1 VLWLPSESLYTAE
14 DLIRVA
20 QARGFA
26 PTKRL
31 ITDWTSIGL
40 LDQPQRHSRGRARGI
55 KRVWPERQLKLWL
68 TLLDKR
74 REVTHIAALCNIPV
88 FLWLY
93 WGPDYAPVRQVRRA
107 LTHFN
112 RRLLAGPSS
121 EARLAAQRLIEQIG
135 APGATQKDRK
145 ALVDAIV
152 RATGGG
158 GFDRE
163 PLLEAVRPVFDPDRG
178 GRRIGPPGAVM
189 TAETWVNVTEATVVG
204 AQTIK
209 TLPEEQF
216 EAARL
221 AHHQHM
227 RTYMAHHAE
236 LARDPEIGAIFEDPT
251 DQRLVND
258 ACQHITT
265 LIGFLELARR
275 RGANPPDTTPT

>member
-1 VLWLPSESLYTAE
+1 VLWLPAESLYTAE

-20 QARGFA
+20 KARGFE

-40 LDQPQRHSRGRARGI
+40 LDQPQRRGRGRARGI
-55 KRVWPERQLKLWL
+55 ERVWPERQLKLWL
-68 TLLDKR
+68 TLLEKR
-74 REVTHIAALCNIPV
+74 REVTHIAALCNVPV

-93 WGPDYAPVRQVRRA
+93 WGPDYAPVRQVRRT

-112 RRLLAGPSS
+112 RRLLAGPST
-121 EARLAAQRLIEQIG
+121 EARLAATRLIDQIG
-135 APGATQKDRK
+135 APDASQKDRK

-158 GFDRE
+158 GFNRE
-163 PLLEAVRPVFDPDRG
+163 ALLEAVRPVFDPDG
-178 GRRIGPPGAVM
+178 QGRHVGPPGAVM
-189 TAETWVNVTEATVVG
+189 TAESWVNVTEATVVG

-209 TLPEEQF
+209 TLPEAEF

-227 RTYMAHHAE
+227 RTYMARHHE
-236 LARDPEIGAIFEDPT
+236 LARDPEIGTMFEDPT
-251 DQRLVND
+251 DERLVND

-275 RGANPPDTTPT
+275 RGANQPEAAPT

>member
-20 QARGFA
+20 RARGFE

-68 TLLDKR
+68 TLLEKR
-74 REVTHIAALCNIPV
+74 REVTHVAALCNLPV

-93 WGPDYAPVRQVRRA
+93 LGPDYAPVRQVRRA

-112 RRLLAGPSS
+112 RRLLAGPST
-121 EARLAAQRLIEQIG
+121 EARLAAKRLIDQVG
-135 APGATQKDRK
+135 APNASQKDRK

-158 GFDRE
+158 GFNRE
-163 PLLEAVRPVFDPDRG
+163 ALLEAVRPVFDPDG
-178 GRRIGPPGAVM
+178 QGRQVGPPGAVM
-189 TAETWVNVTEATVVG
+189 TADSWVNVTEATVVG
-204 AQTIK
+204 AHTIK
-209 TLPEEQF
+209 TLPEEDF

-227 RTYMAHHAE
+227 RTYMARHAQ
-236 LARDPEIGAIFEDPT
+236 LARDPEIGTMFEDPT
-251 DQRLVND
+251 DERLVND

-275 RGANPPDTTPT
+275 RGGRQPEAAAT